1 MSMQVVSIEDI
12 RRKAY
17 AAVDEGRP
25 MDSCPYPA
33 GSEAQTWW
41 KTFYW
46 QRELQLAEKAEA

>member
-1 MSMQVVSIEDI
+1 MQVVSIEDI